1 MIEVKIDGLRPM
13 DYISPS
19 GGWNYEAI
27 DSLAKELCDRLREAE
42 AEQILKEFKKYIE
55 NQHSDNMVILNQ
67 LRAQLNNIAT
77 HRYLITPFDKG
88 HSRGTNERNRFE
100 YILGDR

>member
-1 MIEVKIDGLRPM
+1 M
-13 DYISPS
+13 DYISPT
-19 GGWNYEAI
+19 GDWNYEAI

>member
-1 MIEVKIDGLRPM
+1 MIEVKTDGLRPM

-19 GGWNYEAI
+19 GDWNYEAI
-27 DSLAKELCDRLREAE
+27 DGLAKELCDRLREAE

-55 NQHSDNMVILNQ
+55 NQHSDKMVILNQ

-77 HRYLITPFDKG
+77 HRYLITPFNG
-88 HSRGTNERNRFE
+88 G
-100 YILGDR
+100 IVAWDR

>member
-1 MIEVKIDGLRPM
+1 MNYV
-13 DYISPS
+13 SPT
-19 GGWNYEAI
+19 GDWNYEAI

-77 HRYLITPFDKG
+77 HRYLITPFDKE
-88 HSRGTNERNRFE
+88 HSRGTNERN
-100 YILGDR
+100 

>member
-27 DSLAKELCDRLREAE
+27 DGLAKALYDRYKEAE
-42 AEQILKEFKKYIE
+42 FEQVVELFKKYMGE
-55 NQHSDNMVILNQ
+55 QV
-67 LRAQLNNIAT
+67 
-77 HRYLITPFDKG
+77 
-88 HSRGTNERNRFE
+88 
-100 YILGDR
+100 